1 MKYKKLIVIGGATA
15 SGKTALAIKL
25 AQQLNT
31 EIISAD
37 SRQFYRQMTIG
48 TAKPS
53 PEELAAAPHHFID
66 NLDISEEYSVG
77 DFEREAMVVLE
88 NIFQKN
94 DCAILVGGSGLFL
107 KAIYE
112 GLDEFPE
119 ISETTKMKVAALE
132 SIGLSAMQKT
142 LQEIDYKHFTKM
154 DHQNPARLRRALEL
168 CLETGKPYLETIQK
182 TKQPRNFQTQFLLLD
197 PSRPQLYARINE
209 RVDKMVTA
217 GLEEEARGLL
227 PFRHKNALKTV
238 GYEEWFDFFDG
249 KMTHA
254 ETIDK
259 IKQHTRNYAKRQGT
273 WFRKYGDW
281 EVVNT

>member
-1 MKYKKLIVIGGATA
+1 MLTKKLIVIGGATA

-25 AQQLNT
+25 AQEYNT

-53 PEELAAAPHHFID
+53 LEELAAVKHHFID
-66 NLDISEEYSVG
+66 NLDISEDYSVG
-77 DFEREAMVVLE
+77 DFEREAMQVLE
-88 NIFQKN
+88 KIFETKEV
-94 DCAILVGGSGLFL
+94 AILVGGSGLFL

-112 GLDEFPE
+112 GFDEFPE
-119 ISETTKMKVAALE
+119 VSEMTKNRVAALE
-132 SIGLSAMQKT
+132 IEGLEVMQKT
-142 LQEIDYKHFTKM
+142 LQQIDYQHFNKM
-154 DHQNPARLRRALEL
+154 DNQNPARLRRALEL
-168 CLETGKPYLETIQK
+168 CLETGKPYSESILNK
-182 TKQPRNFQTQFLLLD
+182 KKPRNFQTQFILLD
-197 PSRPQLYARINE
+197 PPRPKLYARINE
-209 RVDKMVTA
+209 RVDNMIVA
-217 GLEEEARGLL
+217 GLEEEARSLL
-227 PFRHKNALKTV
+227 PYRHKNALKTV

-249 KMTHA
+249 KMSHS

-281 EVVNT
+281 LIG

>member
-1 MKYKKLIVIGGATA
+1 MFNKKLIVIGGATA

-25 AQQLNT
+25 AQQYNT

-53 PEELAAAPHHFID
+53 SEELEAAKHHFID

-77 DFEREAMVVLE
+77 DFERQAMVVLE
-88 NIFQKN
+88 KIFETK
-94 DCAILVGGSGLFL
+94 DVAILVGGSGLFL

-112 GLDEFPE
+112 GFDEFPK
-119 ISETTKMKVAALE
+119 ISENTKNKVAELE
-132 SIGLSAMQKT
+132 NIGLEAMQMA
-142 LQEIDYKHFTKM
+142 LQEIDSQYFEKM
-154 DHQNPARLRRALEL
+154 DNQNPARLRRALEL
-168 CLETGKPYLETIQK
+168 CLETGKPYAKTIIK
-182 TKQPRNFQTQFLLLD
+182 EKSARHFQTQFILLD
-197 PSRPQLYARINE
+197 PPRPELYARINE
-209 RVDKMVTA
+209 RVDKMVAA
-217 GLEEEARGLL
+217 GLEEEARNLL
-227 PFRHKNALKTV
+227 PYRHKNALKTV

-249 KMTHA
+249 KMSRE

-281 EVVNT
+281 VIN